1 MPFWQ
6 REVLR
11 DAVAMTFNQTYELD
25 LPKSGHL
32 GSLGLYISSV
42 ANAAALTSLL
52 RWRLFEYISKIEVI
66 GDGAE
71 IIKSYDGR
79 QAVACAFFDDR
90 IEPTGKWGNYN
101 GVTHRQLIPIHFG
114 RHFYDELYGLDLS
127 RFNQVTLKIT
137 NDATATQFTTAINV
151 TVVAFWVRE
160 ATNPFLGYYREE
172 EWKLWAP
179 ANTVVEYSTLPTAL
193 PIRRILLRAR
203 PAVDDS
209 PVNQNLN
216 TITSQMSTIDFT
228 KRSGQTRV
236 YRGSLEVL
244 GWLSTSEL
252 QLLQETAGEAW
263 PANDDHVN
271 VDIGYV
277 TAAVW
282 AASAVD
288 DPTATYPGTVF
299 RADTQLGSQRNW
311 NVATTSPGEFR
322 ARGWGYMYQ
331 VPLFMSRKPDMS
343 DMMDPNADRDVQLDI
358 TCTSGTVAGNARNAE
373 SGIILSRLVR

>member
-1 MPFWQ
+1 MYWQ
-6 REVLR
+6 RELLR
-11 DAVAMTFNQTYELD
+11 DGVSMTFNQTFELD
-25 LPKSGHL
+25 LPKTGIL
-32 GSLGLYISSV
+32 GSLALYIRSA
-42 ANAAALTSLL
+42 ANATALTSLL

-66 GDGAE
+66 GDGSE

-79 QAVACAFFDDR
+79 QALASAFFDDA
-90 IEPTGKWGNYN
+90 IEPLGKWGNYN

-114 RHFYDELYGLDLS
+114 RQFWDELYALDLA
-127 RFNQVTLKIT
+127 RWNQVTLKIT
-137 NDATATQFTTAINV
+137 NDATSTQFSTDIQL
-151 TVVAFWVRE
+151 TVVACWMRE
-160 ATNPFLGYYREE
+160 NVGALNGYFREE
-172 EWKLWAP
+172 EWKTWAP
-179 ANTVVEYSTLPTAL
+179 ANTVVEYSTLPTLL

-216 TITSQMSTIDFT
+216 TIASQMSTIEFT
-228 KRSGQTRV
+228 KRSGQTRL

-252 QLLQETAGEAW
+252 KLLVETAGEAW

-271 VDIGYV
+271 VDVGYV

-322 ARGWGYMYQ
+322 ARGWGYLYQ
-331 VPLFMSRKPDMS
+331 LPILYARRPDLA
-343 DMMDPNADRDVQLDI
+343 DMLNPATDKDVQLDI
-358 TCTSGTVAGNARNAE
+358 TCTSGTVTGGARNAE
-373 SGIILSRLVR
+373 SAIILSRLVR